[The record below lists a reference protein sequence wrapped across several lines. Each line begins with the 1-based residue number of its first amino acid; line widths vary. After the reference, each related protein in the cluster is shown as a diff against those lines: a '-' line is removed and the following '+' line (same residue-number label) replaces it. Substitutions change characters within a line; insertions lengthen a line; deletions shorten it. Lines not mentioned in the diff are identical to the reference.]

1 MEHCRTVVLVKPAD
15 ALPPWAILN
24 SRCKNRSEY
33 FSVLL
38 VHLLNQRFQ
47 RNPWHFVLSL
57 RINLPLCMNDPVFLM
72 PAFLH
77 TGYRKGNMIMLLM
90 NNRMN
95 NPGLIRRAHQHIWQ
109 SNLPQLYILPG
120 KIIPA
125 CRLGHFE
132 ISHSRPYTI
141 IVNAMLLQ
149 QPMFFAGQL
158 RGVYSHSRCL
168 DGTLARKRPRNIRRC
183 SFIWPLCRP
192 VPCFG
197 KRIDR
202 DPDSLYGLSGP

>member
-57 RINLPLCMNDPVFLM
+57 RINLPLCMNDPVLRM

-77 TGYRKGNMIMLLM
+77 TGYRKGSMIMLLM

-95 NPGLIRRAHQHIWQ
+95 NPGLIRRTDQHIRQ
-109 SNLPQLYILPG
+109 GDLPQLYILSG
-120 KIIPA
+120 KEIPA
-125 CRLGHFE
+125 CGLGHFE
-132 ISHSRPYTI
+132 ISHSRPYPI
-141 IVNAMLLQ
+141 IVNAVLLQ
-149 QPMFFAGQL
+149 KPMLFAGQL
-158 RGVYSHSRCL
+158 RSVYPHSRCL
-168 DGTLARKRPRNIRRC
+168 DGTLARKMTRNTLEC
-183 SFIWPLCRP
+183 SFIWLRCRP
-192 VPCFG
+192 VSCFG
-197 KRIDR
+197 KRINREPDR
-202 DPDSLYGLSGP
+202 LHGLSGP